1 MNRPHF
7 PATAHW
13 HAHLPRHATPLALRE
28 WLINRQ
34 SLTQRLV
41 ARCET
46 FRVQCLHQR
55 TAICLADEYTALN
68 LPRPLNVT
76 ERDVLLHCDA
86 HAMVY
91 AHTVLPLS
99 ATAQQWP
106 LFASLGNRSLG
117 STLFQDPLV
126 TRCAM
131 QYAQL
136 QSTHPL
142 VRRIQQL
149 ELTAPTTP
157 PLYARR
163 SVFTRQGSS
172 LLVTEVF
179 LPTLSELFHRAP
191 QKGSP

>member
-13 HAHLPRHATPLALRE
+13 HNHLPRHATPLGLRE
-28 WLINRQ
+28 WLTNRQ

-41 ARCET
+41 AHCTT

-55 TAICLADEYTALN
+55 TAVCLADEYAALN
-68 LPRPLNVT
+68 LPRPLYVT

-86 HAMVY
+86 HAVVY

-99 ATAQQWP
+99 ATARQWP

-126 TRCAM
+126 SRCAM

-136 QSTHPL
+136 QFTHPL
-142 VRRIQQL
+142 MRRIEQL
-149 ELTAPTTP
+149 KLPMPTASV
-157 PLYARR
+157 LYARR
-163 SVFTRQGSS
+163 SLFTRQGSS

-179 LPTLSELFHRAP
+179 LPTLSNLFHRTP
-191 QKGSP
+191 QRGVP